1 MPRFAKIL
9 IGIALVPV
17 VLILSIGLYLALF
30 PTPISL
36 NIVKGPLQKE
46 VSKQIGWHFEIR
58 GDIFLVP
65 GLKPSLE
72 VNEVVLNELPGQQEP
87 LFFARRMYLD
97 LDLLALLDRNFEI
110 GEISISDLQLALRID
125 QQGRPNWQLPDGV
138 AISKQSG
145 ASSEQEA
152 DSNESWLDLLELD
165 KVSLNLTRAIFA
177 HAIWDTHFIA

>member
-17 VLILSIGLYLALF
+17 ALVLLIGLYLALF
-30 PTPISL
+30 TTPISL

-46 VSKQIGWHFEIR
+46 ISKQIGWHFEIR
-58 GDIFLVP
+58 EDIFLVP

-72 VNEVVLNELPGQQEP
+72 VNEVALNDLPGQLDQ
-87 LFFARRMYLD
+87 LFFARRMHLD

-110 GEISISDLQLALRID
+110 GGISINDLQLTLRID
-125 QQGRPNWQLPDGV
+125 KQGRPNWKLPDGA

-145 ASSEQEA
+145 RANR
-152 DSNESWLDLLELD
+152 D
-165 KVSLNLTRAIFA
+165 TRE
-177 HAIWDTHFIA
+177 WR